1 MFKRLGLKTVAFITA
16 VILLT
21 IIGLQ
26 VYWLQN
32 SYTEQKLRL
41 QSDLENAVMA
51 TLIKYQLSGSLRKL
65 GISDT
70 SSDAAIETALA
81 VAMTVNKPAQPAKG
95 RKTPVVN
102 IHYSGTNKQA
112 EEALLKLVSSD
123 IKDKNGVI
131 HPVSLS
137 LLDIGII
144 IAPDAYRFN
153 AIKSVLGEELRNRGI
168 NTRFELALLDTM
180 GNLSMATCDTSY
192 FKNIKFKSGIN
203 GLSMS
208 SKEAKIQAAIP
219 HASRYLLGNMVWILA
234 LTTTLIIIVS
244 ISFGYLL
251 IMFFKQKRMADIRND
266 FLNNMT
272 HELKTPIS
280 SVAIALEMM
289 QDERHKLSDE
299 KKRDYAR
306 IAQGELKRLT
316 LLVEKVLKM
325 AAFDK
330 GEIQIK
336 REQFLAA
343 GWLHDI
349 LASMRPVFETAG
361 AQVNISVNPEGLQLY
376 ADKTHITNI
385 LTNLVE
391 NALKYND
398 KPEPVINITLGEEG
412 NDTVLSVT
420 DNGRGIPAAYVSKVL
435 DKFFRVP
442 AGDLHDIKGYGLG
455 LSYVKAAVELHG
467 GTIAVKSALGH
478 GSTFTIHL
486 PKNTTNA

>member
-1 MFKRLGLKTVAFITA
+1 
-16 VILLT
+16 
-21 IIGLQ
+21 
-26 VYWLQN
+26 
-32 SYTEQKLRL
+32 
-41 QSDLENAVMA
+41 
-51 TLIKYQLSGSLRKL
+51 
-65 GISDT
+65 
-70 SSDAAIETALA
+70 
-81 VAMTVNKPAQPAKG
+81 
-95 RKTPVVN
+95 
-102 IHYSGTNKQA
+102 
-112 EEALLKLVSSD
+112 
-123 IKDKNGVI
+123 
-131 HPVSLS
+131 
-137 LLDIGII
+137 
-144 IAPDAYRFN
+144 
-153 AIKSVLGEELRNRGI
+153 
-168 NTRFELALLDTM
+168 
-180 GNLSMATCDTSY
+180 
-192 FKNIKFKSGIN
+192 
-203 GLSMS
+203 
-208 SKEAKIQAAIP
+208 
-219 HASRYLLGNMVWILA
+219 
-234 LTTTLIIIVS
+234 
-244 ISFGYLL
+244 
-251 IMFFKQKRMADIRND
+251 MFFKQKRMADIRND

-280 SVAIALEMM
+280 SVAIALEMI

-336 REQFLAA
+336 REHFQASS
-343 GWLHDI
+343 WLQDI

-361 AQVNISVNPEGLQLY
+361 AQVNISVDPEALQLY

-398 KPEPVINITLGEEG
+398 KPEPVINIAIGEEG

-442 AGDLHDIKGYGLG
+442 AGDQHDIKGYGLG

-467 GTIAVKSALGH
+467 GTIAVKSALGQ